1 MKLKCRNIGKLS
13 SAEVDINTITLI
25 AGLNSTGKSTVG
37 KLLYCIF
44 NSFYNFEEEATST
57 LKNFIRNQFFE
68 TAYPFPTIDE
78 CVE

>member
-37 KLLYCIF
+37 KLLFCIF
-44 NSFYNFEEEATST
+44 NSFYNFEKEAAST
-57 LKNFIRNQFFE
+57 
-68 TAYPFPTIDE
+68 
-78 CVE
+78 